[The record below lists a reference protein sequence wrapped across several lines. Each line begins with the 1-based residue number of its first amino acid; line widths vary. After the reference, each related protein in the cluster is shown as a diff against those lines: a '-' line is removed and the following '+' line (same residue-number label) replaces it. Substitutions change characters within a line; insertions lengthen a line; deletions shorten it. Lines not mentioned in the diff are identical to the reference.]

1 MSELTKEALIS
12 TAITPTAGVAA
23 STDLNGSTLDMQNY
37 DSVLMLV
44 RMGAITGSAVTS
56 VRAQQGEN
64 SDGSSMSDLIDTDIT
79 IADDDDDE
87 IFAIDIIKP
96 EKRYVRVV
104 VKRATQN
111 AVVTGAEYIQTGP
124 RKQPVSQ
131 GSGVTVET
139 HVSPIEGTA

>member
-1 MSELTKEALIS
+1 MSELTKEAKIS

-64 SDGSSMSDLIDTDIT
+64 SDGSSMADLEGTDIT